1 MANPIKPKS
10 TTTASKVPA
19 TGDLLTGEL
28 ACNLADG
35 VLFLKKSDGSIA
47 TFGTGSGTVSSVAMT
62 VPTGLT
68 ITGSPITTT
77 GTLAITFT
85 SGYSIPTTSKQ
96 TTWDTAYSERQQW
109 DGGSTNLVAA
119 TARTSLG
126 LVIGTNVQAW
136 DADLDAIAALAGTSG
151 LLKKTAAN
159 TWSLDTSTYLTGN
172 QSITLS
178 GDVTGSGSTAIT
190 TTLATVSIAKG
201 GTGQTTQQAAINALT
216 GTQSSGKYLRSD
228 GTNATLS
235 SIQSA
240 DVPTLNQNTTGS
252 SASCTGNAATATSL
266 AGGGAGQIH
275 YQSGA
280 NTSAFLSAGTS
291 GQVLRSNGTN
301 APSWEVQ
308 GLFHGG
314 RLTLTSGTPVTT
326 SDVTAATT
334 IYYTPFMG
342 DKISL
347 SDGTNWA
354 TYTFTERSLLLSG
367 LTANRNYDVYLYNNA
382 GTLTLEALVWNSLSD
397 SNTRTTGLV
406 LTSGGVYTKS
416 GDATRRYV
424 GTFRTTGTTG
434 QTEDSASKRF
444 VWNYSNR
451 VSRMILKQYAGTTW
465 TYNVA
470 NTWRYLGNN
479 SANSV
484 AYVCGLQE
492 DNIFLTATSGSSAAS
507 TQRQLAI
514 GFDSEWSTS
523 SIGNSTSQYAVIA
536 VQNEVSNETYVAFA
550 NRISDL
556 GYHVAYALELQ
567 NSTTVITY
575 FGGGSNQGISGIWR
589 C

>member
-136 DADLDAIAALAGTSG
+136 DADLDSIAALAGTSG

-178 GDVTGSGSTAIT
+178 GDITGSGSTAIT
-190 TTLATVSIAKG
+190 TTLSTVSIAKG

-235 SIQSA
+235 SIQAA

-291 GQVLRSNGTN
+291 GQIVRCNGTN

-354 TYTFTERSLLLSG
+354 TYTFTERSLSLTG
-367 LTANRNYDVYLYNNA
+367 LTANRNYDVFLYNNA
-382 GTLTLEALVWNSLSD
+382 GTLTLEALVWNSSSD

-406 LTSGGVYTKS
+406 LTSGGIYTKS
-416 GDATRRYV
+416 GDATRRYL

-434 QTEDSASKRF
+434 QTEDSATKRF
-444 VWNYSNR
+444 VFNAINKSDKSIFKAYTTQHTPGSGVATGWRDWNADTTAR
-451 VSRMILKQYAGTTW
+451 VEFVYGLD
-465 TYNVA
+465 
-470 NTWRYLGNN
+470 
-479 SANSV
+479 SAFSIGFGG
-484 AYVCGLQE
+484 A
-492 DNIFLTATSGSSAAS
+492 ATSTAS
-507 TQRQLAI
+507 PWSIDIGA
-514 GFDSEWSTS
+514 GFD
-523 SIGNSTSQYAVIA
+523 GNSPGYDSVQASFSSTSQLR
-536 VQNEVSNETYVAFA
+536 SGRTYTSRGSF
-550 NRISDL
+550 L
-556 GYHVAYALELQ
+556 GYHYIQMKQYIQSPATSNTFYDGRLE
-567 NSTTVITY
+567 
-575 FGGGSNQGISGIWR
+575 GIIS